1 MRVEIS
7 ILFRVCL
14 CLLLLLSVDPKLL
27 QLWDN
32 GPWDNGQLLSL
43 GHFQSRP
50 PELVPVLEHCGVGTG
65 RFQEADAATAFFPR
79 C

>member
-43 GHFQSRP
+43 GHFQARP
-50 PELVPVLEHCGVGTG
+50 PE
-65 RFQEADAATAFFPR
+65 
-79 C
+79 